1 MLISF
6 YSTYL
11 LTLYINLYFIVCK
24 GVLLRNAVGMYGIFT
39 IKYQT
44 DSQSHANIECD
55 LLSTVHTISV
65 PFGRQCMQF
74 EPGWPPVH
82 AI

>member
-1 MLISF
+1 
-6 YSTYL
+6 
-11 LTLYINLYFIVCK
+11 
-24 GVLLRNAVGMYGIFT
+24 MYGIFT

-44 DSQSHANIECD
+44 DSQSHAKIECD

-82 AI
+82 AILTRPPVHAILTILAAVNAI